1 MTRSFPFALMAAASL
16 ASGGAAI
23 ASASPQAVPR
33 VAATHAVTA
42 QHTTTKVGGKPTA
55 ARVTTA
61 TRTTT
66 TGPAASGRTVTTKTA
81 TGRAVT
87 YDCTKAGNK
96 AKAACKR

>member
-1 MTRSFPFALMAAASL
+1 
-16 ASGGAAI
+16 
-23 ASASPQAVPR
+23 
-33 VAATHAVTA
+33 VTA
-42 QHTTTKVGGKPTA
+42 QHTTTTKVSGKPTA
-55 ARVTTA
+55 ARVTIA